1 MGWDI
6 RDPDSHKWIEEIH
19 SEPGPVTVTTFFGF
33 SVCCG
38 EKGWGKGRRSIVDEM
53 KELERA
59 IGEITE
65 IAEGFGLDFYP
76 MRYEICPADVI
87 YTFGAYG
94 MPTRFSH
101 WSFGKSFHKMKL
113 EYDLNLSRIYEL
125 VINSNPCYAFLLKG
139 NSLIQ
144 NQLIVAHVLA
154 HCDFFK
160 NNARFSNTSKDM
172 VESMAAS
179 AERIRQY
186 ELQYGKD
193 RVESFLDDILAIQ
206 EHVDP
211 SMNHPLR
218 QKVRE
223 EGNETKERKSPS
235 TPYDDLWALDEKP
248 VDSGRPMPNKK
259 IPGCPEKD
267 LLLFIMEHSRIL
279 EDWQQDILTVLR
291 KEMLYFWPQMETKI
305 MNEGWA
311 SYWHIRILRELD
323 LSEEETLEFAKLN
336 ASVVQPSTTSI
347 NPYYLGLKLFE
358 DIEERWEHPTEE
370 EQKRFKRAPGKGR
383 EKIFEVRE
391 MDLDTS
397 FIRNYLTK
405 ELVEDLDLYVF
416 QRRGKEWTV
425 TDKSWKEVRDQLI
438 ASRINGGHPWI
449 VVENGNYQNNGELYL
464 KHRYE
469 GLELEIKY
477 IEKTLPHVN
486 RLWGRT
492 VHIETVI
499 ENKPVRF
506 TYNGRKCTRRFL

>member
-1 MGWDI
+1 M
-6 RDPDSHKWIEEIH
+6 
-19 SEPGPVTVTTFFGF
+19 
-33 SVCCG
+33 
-38 EKGWGKGRRSIVDEM
+38 DEM

-65 IAEGFGLDFYP
+65 IAKGFGLDFYP

-101 WSFGKSFHKMKL
+101 WSFGKTFHKMKL

-144 NQLIVAHVLA
+144 NKLIVAHVLA

-160 NNARFSNTSKDM
+160 NNARFANTSRDM

-179 AERIRQY
+179 AGRIRQY

-193 RVESFLDDILAIQ
+193 RVESFLDDVLAIQ
-206 EHVDP
+206 EHIDP
-211 SMNHPLR
+211 SLKRPRL
-218 QKVRE
+218 QPQQEGERE
-223 EGNETKERKSPS
+223 AKKRKIA
-235 TPYDDLWALDEKP
+235 TPYDDLWALDEQP
-248 VDSGRPMPNKK
+248 IDSGSGTPKKK
-259 IPGCPEKD
+259 IPQEPEKD
-267 LLLFIMEHSRIL
+267 LLLFIMEQSRIL

-291 KEMLYFWPQMETKI
+291 EEMLYFWPQLETKI

-311 SYWHIRILRELD
+311 SYWHIRILRELE

-336 ASVVQPSTTSI
+336 ASVIQPSKTSI

-358 DIEERWEHPTEE
+358 DIERRWDQPTAE
-370 EQKRFKRAPGKGR
+370 EQKHLGRTPGKGR
-383 EKIFEVRE
+383 EKMFEVRE
-391 MDLDTS
+391 MEMDTS

-405 ELVEDLDLYVF
+405 QLVEDLDLYVF
-416 QRRGKEWTV
+416 QRTGNEWTV
-425 TDKSWKEVRDQLI
+425 TDKDWKEVRDRLI
-438 ASRINGGHPWI
+438 AGRVNGGNPYI
-449 VVENGNYQNNGELYL
+449 VVENGDYMNNGELYL

-469 GLELEIKY
+469 GLELDLKY
-477 IEKTLPHVN
+477 IEKTLPHVHH
-486 RLWGRT
+486 LWGRS
-492 VHIETVI
+492 VHIESVI
-499 ENKPVRF
+499 ENKPVLF